1 MRIFLFC
8 ERKREK
14 GGVFSRATSASFVY
28 EGKIRDIVY
37 CIFEIMSPAVFGFVE
52 TFSSVE
58 GEGEG
63 AEKYKSVRRLDKS

>member
-58 GEGEG
+58 GEG